1 MMDIAAKVLRVE
13 RAVLSRVLPFALFM
27 AFIAVEEGLRLAVQR
42 QWLSS
47 LPDQAFYLLYP
58 LKAFSVA
65 LLLYLLRSDYKEL
78 RWRELLNSSSAA
90 AAIGA
95 GVLIFVL
102 WINVGVTL
110 PLVGSSP
117 GFNPALL
124 PEGTARLLLTAARV
138 AGAVLVVPVMEELFW
153 RSFLLRY
160 LVRADF
166 QSVPMGAFTWASFL
180 ITTVLFGLEH
190 HFFLAGMLAGAIF
203 SFVLYRTRSLVQCI
217 LAHAVANLAL
227 AIHVLSTG
235 NWYFW

>member
-1 MMDIAAKVLRVE
+1 MDIAAKALRVE

-27 AFIAVEEGLRLAVQR
+27 AFIAVEEGLRLAVQQ
-42 QWLSS
+42 QWLAT
-47 LPDQAFYLLYP
+47 LPDQYFYLLYP
-58 LKAFSVA
+58 VKAFSVA
-65 LLLYLLRSDYKEL
+65 FLLYLLRSDYGEL
-78 RWRELLNSSSAA
+78 HWRELLHLPAAA

-95 GVLIFVL
+95 GVLTFVL

-110 PLVGSSP
+110 PMVGSSP
-117 GFNPALL
+117 GFNPMLI
-124 PEGTARLLLTAARV
+124 PEATVRLLLTAARV

-166 QSVPMGAFTWASFL
+166 QSVPMGTFTWASFL
-180 ITTVLFGLEH
+180 ITTVLFGMEH

-203 SFVLYRTRSLVQCI
+203 SFVLYRTRSLAQCI
-217 LAHAVANLAL
+217 LAHAVANFAL
-227 AIHVLSTG
+227 AIYVLSTG